1 MIDVVIKI
9 GGRLGRGEHLRPL
22 CGRVAALG
30 SRHRLLVVPG
40 GGVFADLVRQCDAQF
55 GLSDTAAHWM
65 AILAMDQFGCLL
77 ADFIPESA
85 TARSFEEAE
94 KLSEAGRVPVLL
106 PFDLLR
112 RTDALPHSWNVTA
125 DSIAAWLARMA
136 GASTLVL
143 LKDGKG
149 LSNPVPGA
157 RGSSPS
163 LVTAEQLAG
172 WQGVDGY
179 LSRLLEGAG
188 FDLWILNGERPD
200 LLGELLDTGRT
211 EGMQLLRCGL

>member
-22 CGRVAALG
+22 CGRVATLG
-30 SRHRLLVVPG
+30 TRHRLLIIPG
-40 GGVFADLVRQCDAQF
+40 GGVFADVVRQCDARF
-55 GLSDTAAHWM
+55 GLSDSAAHWM
-65 AILAMDQFGCLL
+65 AILAMDQFGYLL
-77 ADFIPESA
+77 ADLIPESA
-85 TARSFEEAE
+85 TVRSLEEAGN
-94 KLSEAGRVPVLL
+94 LSEVGRVPVLL

-112 RTDALPHSWNVTA
+112 RADALPHSWTVTA
-125 DSIAAWLARMA
+125 DSIAAWLTTVA
-136 GASTLVL
+136 GASTLVFM
-143 LKDGKG
+143 KDQKG

-172 WQGVDGY
+172 WQGVDSH
-179 LSRLLEGAG
+179 LFRLLEGAG
-188 FDLWILNGERPD
+188 FGLWILNGERPD

-211 EGMQLLRCGL
+211 EGMQLLRCDP